1 MAQQSRTRIFL
12 NKAGNIFQTQQK
24 GKKKTFS
31 TISTIVPILSVL
43 IDYLEKQGRDTEGIF
58 RVNGSVPALQSLK
71 ADITNRPHGEPLL
84 PSDEWDPH
92 VVAGLI
98 KLLLREL
105 DEPLFPFTSYDSL
118 INSLQKEDKETLSFI
133 KSTVDSLP
141 RENKVILYKLLDL
154 FSKLDCSEVTKMS
167 AHNLAVVM
175 GPTVLRPAGES
186 FETMMSDSSKV
197 VAVVTFLIQN
207 ANQICKDE
215 SVDTEPVVK
224 DNIGLPPLV
233 SEREKREYNRE
244 KSSSMSSQSI
254 GLPPL
259 APEKRDKISSQ
270 SNLLSTSSGP
280 REPREPSSHLV
291 VTGDREKRE
300 LKKKYDD
307 LKKSYDELFS
317 NYDELRTQYS
327 VLEAYSTKLDAK
339 VLDLEDLLEYFEH
352 SSIPKTESESQQ
364 TTTESHVEG
373 EEDIVQK
380 LRQENDL
387 LREVIIRSTRE
398 EICNYREDSIR
409 IRSPREYPS
418 VLGKKGGSFPFFTPP
433 LENSPR
439 SAPELPIFTSP
450 TSSSTSTSSVTS
462 PTTTTNST
470 TTPATTEDG
479 KPTEGRKSTKYSN
492 SFIRKQNSAKKI
504 QQKVSKVIKVDA
516 ETTAVIN
523 RETTHK
529 REHSASTSRKSLIR
543 KDTENMQLDKKLSV
557 LEFAPP
563 TVIPSPA
570 VATVPSSNSDTKLPP
585 LQSINEGISKTQ
597 KDESDPKSSGYT
609 PRNSQGETN
618 NARSRRSVRVHEE
631 IPGVSSKQSQQPM
644 PLSTRTASVP
654 QTNGANPSPGKPS
667 LFRSTTIGSAISSA
681 LRNASSTNQKGS
693 LLVLENNENIPPT
706 NNPVGDLSLEKDAP
720 TISPRHNKVTLP
732 DVFQKVNEL
741 ERKFSGKE
749 RAFELEQAG
758 LKKQVEEMKVS
769 LDTLVMAIT
778 VLTEKIIT

>member
-1 MAQQSRTRIFL
+1 
-12 NKAGNIFQTQQK
+12 
-24 GKKKTFS
+24 
-31 TISTIVPILSVL
+31 
-43 IDYLEKQGRDTEGIF
+43 
-58 RVNGSVPALQSLK
+58 
-71 ADITNRPHGEPLL
+71 
-84 PSDEWDPH
+84 
-92 VVAGLI
+92 
-98 KLLLREL
+98 
-105 DEPLFPFTSYDSL
+105 
-118 INSLQKEDKETLSFI
+118 
-133 KSTVDSLP
+133 
-141 RENKVILYKLLDL
+141 
-154 FSKLDCSEVTKMS
+154 
-167 AHNLAVVM
+167 
-175 GPTVLRPAGES
+175 
-186 FETMMSDSSKV
+186 
-197 VAVVTFLIQN
+197 
-207 ANQICKDE
+207 
-215 SVDTEPVVK
+215 
-224 DNIGLPPLV
+224 
-233 SEREKREYNRE
+233 
-244 KSSSMSSQSI
+244 
-254 GLPPL
+254 
-259 APEKRDKISSQ
+259 
-270 SNLLSTSSGP
+270 
-280 REPREPSSHLV
+280 
-291 VTGDREKRE
+291 
-300 LKKKYDD
+300 
-307 LKKSYDELFS
+307 
-317 NYDELRTQYS
+317 
-327 VLEAYSTKLDAK
+327 
-339 VLDLEDLLEYFEH
+339 
-352 SSIPKTESESQQ
+352 
-364 TTTESHVEG
+364 
-373 EEDIVQK
+373 
-380 LRQENDL
+380 
-387 LREVIIRSTRE
+387 
-398 EICNYREDSIR
+398 
-409 IRSPREYPS
+409 
-418 VLGKKGGSFPFFTPP
+418 
-433 LENSPR
+433 
-439 SAPELPIFTSP
+439 
-450 TSSSTSTSSVTS
+450 
-462 PTTTTNST
+462 
-470 TTPATTEDG
+470 
-479 KPTEGRKSTKYSN
+479 
-492 SFIRKQNSAKKI
+492 
-504 QQKVSKVIKVDA
+504 VSKVIKVDA

-523 RETTHK
+523 REITHK

-749 RAFELEQAG
+749 RAFELEQAS